1 MTEVVGEFWRAY
13 LYSSHG
19 HWSGLAVTLWL
30 LVLSV
35 SIGFC
40 ASLFLSVGRV
50 SARRWLSF
58 PIWLFTYLFRGTP
71 LYVQI
76 LFFYSGMFSL
86 GFVKDT
92 TLLAWL
98 FGTGFNCMVLA
109 LALNDMAYTTEI
121 FSGAIRETSKGEIES
136 ARAYGMTRFTMYRR
150 IILPSALRRA
160 WPAYSNEIILVL
172 HGTSLAFTVT
182 VTDVLAVAQ
191 DANFATYRTFES
203 YGLAAVIYLCVSF
216 ALFWLFHRIER
227 RMMPYLKAHG

>member
-1 MTEVVGEFWRAY
+1 MTEVLQQFWQAY
-13 LYSSHG
+13 LYTSNG

-30 LVLSV
+30 LVVSV

-40 ASLFLSVGRV
+40 ASLFLSIGRV
-50 SARRWLSF
+50 SRRRWISL

-71 LYVQI
+71 LYVQV
-76 LFFYSGMFSL
+76 LFFYAGMFSL

-92 TLLAWL
+92 SVLAWL

-121 FSGAIRETSKGEIES
+121 FSGAIRETSAGEVEA
-136 ARAYGMTRFTMYRR
+136 ARAYGMSPFTMYRR

-182 VTDVLAVAQ
+182 VTDVLAVAEA
-191 DANFATYRTFES
+191 ANFATYRTF
-203 YGLAAVIYLCVSF
+203 AAYAVAALIYLCVSF
-216 ALFWLFHRIER
+216 TLFWLFHRTER
-227 RMMPYLKAHG
+227 RMMPYLKAHR